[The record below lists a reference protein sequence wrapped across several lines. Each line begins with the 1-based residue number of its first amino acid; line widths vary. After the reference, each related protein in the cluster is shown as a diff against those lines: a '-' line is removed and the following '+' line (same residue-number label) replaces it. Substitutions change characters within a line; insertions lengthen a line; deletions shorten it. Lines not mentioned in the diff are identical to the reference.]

1 MKTKLVIYLER
12 SGITNYRIT
21 ELIAKHNEGINLFL
35 IKEVNSVV
43 KGMKSEYSS
52 SLKDL
57 KLELIEDQGKLNVY
71 ENGKDLTYTIQENEY
86 YTLAMVDNKNK
97 IKVIAGQDALLL
109 NPVYNLN
116 S

>member
-12 SGITNYRIT
+12 TGITNTKIT
-21 ELIAKHNEGINLFL
+21 DLVARHNEGLNLFL
-35 IKEVNSVV
+35 LREIMFVL
-43 KGMKSEYSS
+43 KGLINEYPT
-52 SLKDL
+52 SLKNIRLDF
-57 KLELIEDQGKLNVY
+57 IEDQGKLNVY

-86 YTLAMVDNKNK
+86 YTLTMVDNKNK